1 MKKYKRI
8 ISLLAIVYLVSSCSV
23 NSHIMFKTKDSEVE
37 VITENIPI
45 SPNDA
50 YKISPDDKI
59 KFSMYAEKGKRI
71 IDVVS
76 GVNEGSTTERIGMGT
91 DIEYLVRTD
100 GSVELPII
108 GMIEVAGLSVIECQE
123 KLAEKYSLN
132 YNNPFVQVEVTN
144 RRVIVF
150 PGTGGDAQVVPI
162 NNNNTTLMEAIAL
175 AGGIT
180 ERGKAK
186 VIKVMRQESDGRK
199 VYQIDLS
206 TLNGLKYADMIVQSN
221 DYIYVEPSKQLTRE
235 FFREAAPIISL
246 VSSAIVIISVFSSLK

>member
-1 MKKYKRI
+1 MKNYKRI
-8 ISLLAIVYLVSSCSV
+8 VSLLAIVYMVSSCSV
-23 NSHIMFKTKDSEVE
+23 NSHIMFKTKDAE
-37 VITENIPI
+37 VITDNIPI

-59 KFSMYAEKGKRI
+59 KFSMYAENGKRI

-76 GVNEGSTTERIGMGT
+76 GVSEGDMNQRIGMGT
-91 DIEYLVRTD
+91 DIEYLVRSD
-100 GSVELPII
+100 GSVELPLI
-108 GMIEVAGLSVIECQE
+108 GMVEVAGLSVIECQE
-123 KLAEKYSLN
+123 KLAEKYAKN
-132 YNNPFVQVEVTN
+132 YNQPFVQVEVTN

-162 NNNNTTLMEAIAL
+162 KNNNTTLMEAIAL

-180 ERGKAK
+180 ERGKSK
-186 VIKVMRQESDGRK
+186 VIKVMRQENDGRK

-206 TLNGLKYADMIVQSN
+206 TLDGLKYADMIVQSN

-246 VSSAIVIISVFSSLK
+246 ISSAIVIISVFSSLN

>member
-1 MKKYKRI
+1 MKKYIRI
-8 ISLLAIVYLVSSCSV
+8 LSLLAIVYLVSSCSV
-23 NSHIMFKTKDSEVE
+23 NSHIMFKTKDAE

-45 SPNDA
+45 SPNDD
-50 YKISPDDKI
+50 YKISPDDKL
-59 KFSMYAEKGKRI
+59 KFSMYAENGKRI

-76 GVNEGSTTERIGMGT
+76 GVSEGATNDRIGMGT

-108 GMIEVAGLSVIECQE
+108 GMTQVAGLSVIECQE
-123 KLAEKYSLN
+123 KLAEKYAVN
-132 YNNPFVQVEVTN
+132 YNNPFVQVEVSN

-150 PGTGGDAQVVPI
+150 PGTGADAQVVPI

-206 TLNGLKYADMIVQSN
+206 TLDGLKYADMIVQSN
-221 DYIYVEPSKQLTRE
+221 DYIYVEPSKQLMRE

-246 VSSAIVIISVFSSLK
+246 VSSAIVIISVFSSLN